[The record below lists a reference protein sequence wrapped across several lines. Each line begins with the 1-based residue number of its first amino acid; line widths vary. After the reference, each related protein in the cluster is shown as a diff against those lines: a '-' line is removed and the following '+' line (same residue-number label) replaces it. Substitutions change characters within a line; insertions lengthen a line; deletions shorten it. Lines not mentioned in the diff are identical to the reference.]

1 MLPGKE
7 NPLPSCSVTIKIPG
21 LVGAAGGETSA
32 SDAAIPLLEPVLV
45 LALAELVVGVGSSG
59 AGESGLMVDV
69 EEDLPKPLVR
79 GAKCVSLS
87 FLVSFQ
93 DIVLPERGSVFVY
106 Q

>member
-1 MLPGKE
+1 M
-7 NPLPSCSVTIKIPG
+7 
-21 LVGAAGGETSA
+21 
-32 SDAAIPLLEPVLV
+32 

-87 FLVSFQ
+87 SVIRSALSSQDASYDPATVSL
-93 DIVLPERGSVFVY
+93 I
-106 Q
+106 